1 MTYMLH
7 RAAARWTLFAF
18 ALLFAACS
26 PGSDAQTITVKD
38 LKSLLAQKER
48 PIVLD
53 VRTAEE
59 LKGPLGALDG
69 VIHIPVQELDRR
81 MDELSKH
88 KDKNIYIIC
97 RTQNRSGVARRMM
110 SEKGYKVTNVD
121 GGMVAW
127 RNEFGTANK

>member
-1 MTYMLH
+1 MPYSLH

-18 ALLFAACS
+18 ALFFAACGS
-26 PGSDAQTITVKD
+26 GSDAQTITIKD

-53 VRTAEE
+53 VRTPEE

-69 VIHIPVQELDRR
+69 VINIPVQELEQR
-81 MDELSKH
+81 MDELSKYRK
-88 KDKNIYIIC
+88 KDIYIIC
-97 RTQNRSGVARRMM
+97 RTQNRSGVARTMM
-110 SEKGYKVTNVD
+110 SEKGYKVKNVE

-127 RNEFGTANK
+127 RNEYGAANK